1 MYIGIDCGTQGTKA
15 IVLDSVQKK
24 VIGAG
29 YAKHELIT
37 QSNGRREQKPNW
49 WIEAL
54 QQSLQIALKQAKNS
68 PHFSPK
74 LVKGI
79 GISGQQHGLVMLDKN
94 DRPLYKAK
102 LWCDTETATENDIL
116 IEKLGGQTAVFEKL
130 GIICQTGYTAS
141 KLSWFRQNYPDK
153 FANIRKIMLPHDY
166 LNYWLTGKFCSEFGD
181 ASGSGYFDVVKREW
195 KREVFKYLAPE
206 LNMDEVL
213 PKLLSAEQKI
223 GVIKPEI
230 ATLFGF
236 NENVIVSTGGGDN
249 MMGAIGTG
257 NIREGIATM
266 SLGTSGT
273 LYAYTQKPLLNLPP
287 MIANFCSSNNG
298 WLPLICVMNITSSNK
313 QLMNLLNIDIEE
325 LNQLAQQ
332 APIGANGITILP
344 FFNGE
349 RVPPL
354 PNTKAS
360 ILGLDSSNFTRENL
374 CRAMM
379 ESATFTL
386 RYGLD
391 LFRQAGLKTS
401 QIRLIGG
408 GAKSS
413 FWRQMIAD
421 VMNSEVVCLQEEE
434 AAALGGAIQAMW
446 ANGEGELEFL
456 CETFIHLDENSKAYP
471 NLSQVKNYQSAY
483 ERYLTHLSQLY

>member
-37 QSNGRREQKPNW
+37 QSNGRREQQPNW

-54 QQSLQIALKQAKNS
+54 QQALQIALKQAKNS
-68 PHFSPK
+68 PHFSPN

-166 LNYWLTGKFCSEFGD
+166 LNYWLTGKFCTEFGD

-195 KREVFKYLAPE
+195 KREVFKYLAP
-206 LNMDEVL
+206 
-213 PKLLSAEQKI
+213 
-223 GVIKPEI
+223 
-230 ATLFGF
+230 
-236 NENVIVSTGGGDN
+236 
-249 MMGAIGTG
+249 
-257 NIREGIATM
+257 
-266 SLGTSGT
+266 
-273 LYAYTQKPLLNLPP
+273 
-287 MIANFCSSNNG
+287 
-298 WLPLICVMNITSSNK
+298 
-313 QLMNLLNIDIEE
+313 E